1 MWNYHYKTFKF
12 DFVGLA
18 TLMAVFI
25 LKIQG
30 LGTEDVASVL
40 DWIFSIISPTYCLGS
55 GILNVYI
62 NYGFT
67 EVCKATGY
75 PSICLTEPTSPC
87 CSGMLFNYRYCIQ

>member
-1 MWNYHYKTFKF
+1 MWNYLYKTFKF

-25 LKIQG
+25 LKIPG
-30 LGTEDVASVL
+30 LDTEDEASVL
-40 DWIFSIISPTYCLGS
+40 DWVFSIISPTYCLGS

-67 EVCKATGY
+67 EVCKTAGY

>member
-18 TLMAVFI
+18 TLMAVLI

-30 LGTEDVASVL
+30 LGNEDVASVL

-62 NYGFT
+62 NYGSMINLEELEHPLLPVGHRLVQT
-67 EVCKATGY
+67 INPHSV
-75 PSICLTEPTSPC
+75 
-87 CSGMLFNYRYCIQ
+87 